1 VTETETRA
9 EPAAETAKDPVA
21 SHAAFELLWSKVLE
35 SWDDDKV
42 HTAFLELARATL
54 MLPEAGARYR
64 AIKENDP
71 ERAAVAEQKLAQLM
85 VLALAMLQSARESFP
100 QGPPRWVTSV
110 VCAVVAVFVAVLIRK
125 VFVGP

>member
-1 VTETETRA
+1 MSESES
-9 EPAAETAKDPVA
+9 ETALDPVG

-54 MLPEAGARYR
+54 RLPEAGARYR

-85 VLALAMLQSARESFP
+85 VLALTMLQNARESFP
-100 QGPPRWVTSV
+100 KGPPRWVTSLA
-110 VCAVVAVFVAVLIRK
+110 CAVVAVFVAVLIRR
-125 VFVGP
+125 VFFGR